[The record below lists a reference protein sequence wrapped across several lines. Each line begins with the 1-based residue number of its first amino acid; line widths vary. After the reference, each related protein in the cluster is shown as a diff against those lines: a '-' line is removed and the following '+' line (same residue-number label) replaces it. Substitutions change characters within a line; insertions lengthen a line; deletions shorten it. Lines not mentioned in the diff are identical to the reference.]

1 MFHVIARDHKS
12 VCTVRL
18 LCSFDQVE
26 LRLASSLAED
36 SDGTH
41 QCGHIVILQQ
51 SGCCID
57 FIVVGSQDGE
67 ALGTCACLSI
77 TSAQPHDTWQKGP
90 SHTFRERTI
99 TS

>member
-18 LCSFDQVE
+18 FCCFDQVK
-26 LRLASSLAED
+26 LRVAGYLAED

-41 QCGHIVILQQ
+41 QYGHLVLLQQ
-51 SGCCID
+51 SGSCID
-57 FIVVGSQDGE
+57 VIVVGSQDGG

-77 TSAQPHDTWQKGP
+77 TSAQSHDTWQKDP